1 VGEVTA
7 EIGGEAI
14 AEALRSALPNAVVGA
29 TPGWVEVRPETV
41 LEASR
46 WLRDSPRFD
55 FRQLLSL
62 TAVDRF
68 DRFEV
73 VYHLLSLHKNQ
84 SGVLKTVIS
93 DREEPAVDSV
103 VPVWYGAI
111 LQEREVY
118 DLFGIRFREHPDM
131 RRLFLWEGF
140 SGWPLRKDFL
150 QIPGHHPG
158 LAGFPHE
165 VPGEELDLTPRGTL

>member
-1 VGEVTA
+1 MTVEL
-7 EIGGEAI
+7 GGHALAEAI
-14 AEALRSALPNAVVGA
+14 GAVFTDAVVDA
-29 TPGWVEVRPETV
+29 TPGWVEVRPERLPQV
-41 LEASR
+41 CR
-46 WLRDSPRFD
+46 WLHDSPEHD

-62 TAVDRF
+62 TAVDRLS
-68 DRFEV
+68 RFEV
-73 VYHLLSLHKNQ
+73 VYHLLSHVKNHMA
-84 SGVLKTVIS
+84 VLKTAVTG
-93 DREEPAVDSV
+93 REAPEVDSV

-118 DLFGIRFREHPDM
+118 DLFGIRFRGHPDL

-150 QIPGHHPG
+150 QIPGRHPG

-165 VPGEELDLTPRGTL
+165 VPGQELDLSPRGTL